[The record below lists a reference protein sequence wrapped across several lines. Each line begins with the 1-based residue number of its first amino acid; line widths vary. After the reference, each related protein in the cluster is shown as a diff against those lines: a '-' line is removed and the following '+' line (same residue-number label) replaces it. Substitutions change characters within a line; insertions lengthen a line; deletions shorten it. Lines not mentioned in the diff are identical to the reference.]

1 MNLPYFSLANL
12 SFLTGEPDM
21 TPVMNGGKISL
32 SLLLFYLFRCV
43 YACACASWGQGLDS
57 YLVTQ
62 EERQAREPEDE
73 LKGKKSR
80 VLGQEAWRQGC

>member
-43 YACACASWGQGLDS
+43 CM
-57 YLVTQ
+57 
-62 EERQAREPEDE
+62 
-73 LKGKKSR
+73 R
-80 VLGQEAWRQGC
+80 VRVRLGGRGWIHT